1 MSGMDIGG
9 LGSRG
14 MGAWR
19 SPLRPIGSEI
29 APPVQ
34 DPQRIERK
42 TPGAQ
47 EGEAKGFGDLLTGA
61 LENVQA
67 LQDDTRAKTRGLA
80 LGEDVDVHDVM
91 IAAGKSEVAFNL
103 VLEVRNKMVEAWEKL
118 SRSVM

>member
-9 LGSRG
+9 LGARG
-14 MGAWR
+14 MSPWR
-19 SPLRPIGSEI
+19 TGLRPLGAEI

-42 TPGAQ
+42 APGAQ
-47 EGEAKGFGDLLTGA
+47 EGGAKGFGDLLTGA

-67 LQDDTRAKTRGLA
+67 LQDDTGNKTRGLA
-80 LGEDVDVHDVM
+80 MGEDVDVHDVM

>member
-9 LGSRG
+9 LGARG
-14 MGAWR
+14 MSPWR

-29 APPVQ
+29 APPIQ

-47 EGEAKGFGDLLTGA
+47 EGAAKGFGDLLTGA

-67 LQDDTRAKTRGLA
+67 LQDDTSAKTRGLA